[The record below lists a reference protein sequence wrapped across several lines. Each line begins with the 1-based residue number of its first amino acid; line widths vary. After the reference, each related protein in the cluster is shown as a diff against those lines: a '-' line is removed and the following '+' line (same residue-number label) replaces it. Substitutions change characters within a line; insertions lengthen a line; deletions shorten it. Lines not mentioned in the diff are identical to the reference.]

1 MPRTRIGGVEVGD
14 GPRERP
20 HSADDP
26 VGCDALHAA
35 ARVCCQAD
43 DRSDPIRYE
52 GHRDLLGYAC
62 NLAMFTKLS

>member
-1 MPRTRIGGVEVGD
+1 MVRGNDRTRPTAPSVAMRCM
-14 GPRERP
+14 PL
-20 HSADDP
+20 AQ
-26 VGCDALHAA
+26 
-35 ARVCCQAD
+35 VCCQAD